1 MEAGRENERRVFG
14 VSKEEEKEEEETVGV
29 GEVEKKTWTTN

>member
-1 MEAGRENERRVFG
+1 MEAGRENERRVFR
-14 VSKEEEKEEEETVGV
+14 VSKEEEKEEEGAVGV